1 MMRRGANIGFFIRQL
16 VCLVVAA
23 TLAGSSLAGVQAKA
37 PRSEV
42 SRPDA
47 AQAGNLT
54 GWLLVATT
62 RLRDPR
68 FSRSVIFMAHHD
80 DEGAFGLIVNRPI
93 SVQPAAKVLREML
106 GEEAPDD
113 KADNEAGDDREIRV
127 QYGGPVQQTH
137 WNFLHSSDYT
147 GSGTM
152 TVTGKVSLTRNRDIL
167 RALAAGKGPAKG
179 FLAIGY
185 AGWGPGQLEAE
196 IKRGSWET
204 VRPDDGIVF
213 DGDMQTK
220 WQRAMD
226 KRGVDL

>member
-16 VCLVVAA
+16 VCLVVAV
-23 TLAGSSLAGVQAKA
+23 TLAGSGLFSSGLAGVQAKA
-37 PRSEV
+37 PHFEA

-47 AQAGNLT
+47 AQARNLT

-68 FSRSVIFMAHHD
+68 FSRSVIFLAHHD

-106 GEEAPDD
+106 GEDALDG
-113 KADNEAGDDREIRV
+113 ADREIRV

-152 TVTGKVSLTRNRDIL
+152 VITGKVSLTRNRDIL
-167 RALAAGKGPAKG
+167 RALAVGKGPAKG

-185 AGWGPGQLEAE
+185 AGWGPGQLESE

-213 DGDMQTK
+213 DEDMGTK